1 MGAMPDRSDPQ
12 PPPRGRGLLA
22 LGAIG
27 LLAAL
32 TALFNAAGPERGST
46 AYRVDEAGKAQVVVA
61 RDRSGHYVAEGAI
74 NGVPVTFLIDT
85 GATDVAISE
94 SMALELGL
102 KLGPQ
107 ITVMTAA
114 GPVPA
119 RMTRLDEVS
128 VGQLSLTNVRGTV
141 TRSPMGEVLLGMS
154 FLRHFRLTQ
163 QGDELLIE
171 SGS

>member
-1 MGAMPDRSDPQ
+1 MGDKQEFPDPQ
-12 PPPRGRGLLA
+12 APPRGRGLLM

-27 LLAAL
+27 LLAGL
-32 TALFNAAGPERGST
+32 TALFSAAGPDRGST
-46 AYRVDEAGKAQVVVA
+46 AYRVDEAGNAQVVVA

-74 NGVPVTFLIDT
+74 NGIPVTFLVDT

-94 SMALELGL
+94 ALARELGL
-102 KLGPQ
+102 ELGPQ

-119 RMTRLDEVS
+119 RMTRFDEVS
-128 VGQLSLTNVRGTV
+128 VGPLRISNVRGTV
-141 TRSPMGEVLLGMS
+141 TRSAMDEVLLGMS

-163 QGDELLIE
+163 QGNELLIE
-171 SGS
+171 TGS